1 MKHIK
6 KEEER
11 YLKQIFW
18 GHIYPASSG
27 SQTKGVMLGIRT
39 KVPWQLGRGQLDEK
53 KWPVYNLAGLLKS
66 DGYYYSRDLCP

>member
-53 KWPVYNLAGLLKS
+53 KVAS
-66 DGYYYSRDLCP
+66 I